1 MEEKLLTIEEVA
13 RYLNMSE
20 EAVKELVEKGN
31 LPAYKIGGIILRF
44 KKEQVE
50 DYFKKHNSTMV
61 AEEAFPQNKSV
72 KSDYVNRQRLRISHR
87 DVSKP
92 SEISIYTFFER
103 LEDFLYYNDF
113 YILSL
118 ILLILIVL
126 AVFEF

>member
-1 MEEKLLTIEEVA
+1 MDEKLLTIGEVA
-13 RYLNMSE
+13 QHLNLSE
-20 EAVKELVEKGN
+20 EAVKELVEKGH

-50 DYFKKHNSTMV
+50 SYCKKHNSAMM
-61 AEEAFPQNKSV
+61 ADGALPQDKSV
-72 KSDYVNRQRLRISHR
+72 KSNYVNRQRLWINHKDTSG
-87 DVSKP
+87 P
-92 SEISIYTFFER
+92 SETSSYAFIER

-113 YILSL
+113 YILSF